1 MSKSTHSIQ
10 REHQTRV
17 ITVAGYDPAKFA
29 GVEFQ
34 WWQNPT
40 NPNSLRLTTV
50 GYKWFTGV
58 ARLRAYE
65 IKLPKEQKILPK
77 QLLQLERLFTEPYFI
92 RSLRNILVF
101 GEQDA
106 IMLQLHAGNL
116 ADYLNNLEDNK

>member
-1 MSKSTHSIQ
+1 MSKSTLNQHEYQ
-10 REHQTRV
+10 VNV
-17 ITVAGYDPAKFA
+17 ITAAGFDPARFI

-58 ARLRAYE
+58 AKLKAYE

-92 RSLRNILVF
+92 KSLVHILVF
-101 GEQDA
+101 SEKDA
-106 IMLQLHAGNL
+106 VMLQLHAGNL
-116 ADYLNNLEDNK
+116 ANYLNSLENQ